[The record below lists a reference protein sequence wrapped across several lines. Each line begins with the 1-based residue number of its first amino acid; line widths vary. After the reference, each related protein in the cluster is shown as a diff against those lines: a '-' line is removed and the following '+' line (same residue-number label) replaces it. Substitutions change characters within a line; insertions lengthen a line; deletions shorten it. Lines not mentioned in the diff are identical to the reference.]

1 MKHLKDAIQINNDPG
16 KNEIFVI
23 IKPGFLQLSKEIM
36 KMILNA
42 GFILTKSRVKLLQ
55 REEARKLYKIH
66 KDKDFYK
73 DLCKYMASGLSIG
86 LLFRYDGDPFKAFSD
101 IKDSIREK
109 YGESDMRN
117 VIHSAD
123 SYEHMLEEQQM
134 YFG

>member
-36 KMILNA
+36 KMILDA
-42 GFILTKSRVKLLQ
+42 GFVLIKSRVKLLQ
-55 REEARKLYKIH
+55 REEARNLYKIH

-86 LLFRYDGDPFKAFSD
+86 LLFRYDGDPFKVFSD

-117 VIHSAD
+117 VIHSSD
-123 SYEHMLEEQQM
+123 SYEHMLEEQQI